1 MRGAPYI
8 VILFD
13 RLRLTVSD
21 FFFLKRLLIFISIS
35 LAWDLTEKQ
44 KMLSL
49 KEMFYVI

>member
-21 FFFLKRLLIFISIS
+21 FFFLKKIIDLYLNFISMRS
-35 LAWDLTEKQ
+35 YREAKNV
-44 KMLSL
+44 KS
-49 KEMFYVI
+49 